1 VGRLGSGVCVS
12 ASFQSFALT
21 AEANVLGGE
30 GNCPGRPA
38 GEMSGE
44 GDMSEGTCPGG
55 MCYAPAVRNRHGKT
69 VAFSTTAAMS
79 H

>member
-1 VGRLGSGVCVS
+1 MGRLGSGVCVS

-55 MCYAPAVRNRHGKT
+55 MC
-69 VAFSTTAAMS
+69 
-79 H
+79 

>member
-1 VGRLGSGVCVS
+1 VSRSGLELGLESGPRVVGRLGSGVCVS

-55 MCYAPAVRNRHGKT
+55 MC
-69 VAFSTTAAMS
+69 
-79 H
+79 